1 MAVTSYSAVSWQPS
15 EIITDEKMS
24 QFSDNVQWV
33 KDNTPRSYYATTS
46 GLKRSNGIVILG
58 GIALITPREQ
68 SFATVNVNFGSTF
81 ATGCEPVITTGIVN
95 GFQTRVFCRLAG
107 RGRVKPD
114 HTGFEA
120 TVQVAANIAENNKIL
135 NNIYVHYQALGYK

>member
-1 MAVTSYSAVSWQPS
+1 MAVPYSAVSWQPS
-15 EIITDEKMS
+15 EVITDEKMS
-24 QFSDNVQWV
+24 QASDNVQWV
-33 KDNTPRSYYATTS
+33 KDNTPRGYYATTS
-46 GLKRSNGIVILG
+46 GMKRSNGIVILG

-68 SFATVNVNFGSTF
+68 SFAQVNVNFGSTF
-81 ATGCEPVITTGIVN
+81 ATGCEPVITIGLVN
-95 GFQTRVFCRLAG
+95 GFQTRVFHRLTG

-135 NNIYVHYQALGYK
+135 SNIYVHYQALGYK